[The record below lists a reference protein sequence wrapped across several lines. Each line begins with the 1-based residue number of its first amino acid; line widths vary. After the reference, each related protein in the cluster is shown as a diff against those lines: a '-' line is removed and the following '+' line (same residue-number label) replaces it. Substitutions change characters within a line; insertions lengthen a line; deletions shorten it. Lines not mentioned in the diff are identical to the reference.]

1 MSGFWE
7 WIQKALIAESKGQY
21 LRVSMFQKGPQ
32 EHLCDSVELLREDSK
47 DVAIAITFRFLKTYQ
62 MEKPSDLNAP
72 VRETKD

>member
-1 MSGFWE
+1 
-7 WIQKALIAESKGQY
+7 
-21 LRVSMFQKGPQ
+21 MFQKGPQ
-32 EHLCDSVELLREDSK
+32 EHLCDSIELLKEDSK